1 MRLHNLLRCG
11 WEGPLGE
18 NVVRAIEQGYTSSCE
33 PYYGYF
39 FKSLNGQSPAAPVG
53 EMDFVV
59 EAFMIGGFALSAM
72 PAEYGVTRVNSFVVG
87 HD

>member
-1 MRLHNLLRCG
+1 M
-11 WEGPLGE
+11 
-18 NVVRAIEQGYTSSCE
+18 EQGHSAGQ
-33 PYYGYF
+33 PNHGYY
-39 FKSLNGQSPAAPVG
+39 FKVLKGQGPAPPMG